1 MTVPLAESDTPLD
14 ESQSTSHGK
23 SQGKTNLIWFDGKLV
38 PEAEAKVSV
47 LTHALHYG
55 TSVFEGIRAYKTA
68 RGPAVFRL
76 REHTE
81 RLLDSAKIL
90 GMPSPYSA
98 EQISAA
104 ILDTVRASGLEACY
118 IRPLMWYGAASLG
131 VNPAQNPVHF
141 MVATMPWGLYLG
153 EEAVRE
159 GAKLITSSWRRSPG
173 DVLPTKAKAGGNY
186 VNSVLANKEAKDAG
200 FDEALLL
207 DKEGFVAEGSGENM
221 FFLKGGTLYPIA
233 HSVNLRGI
241 TRDSVVKIA
250 ESLGTPVVPT
260 MATRD
265 ELYIADE
272 VFMVGTAAEV
282 SPVSFID
289 RRPIGSGKAGEFTMK
304 LRETY
309 LKAAAGELPEFEH
322 WLTYVNP

>member
-1 MTVPLAESDTPLD
+1 MTTPLTPSSSPKPSAPLGID
-14 ESQSTSHGK
+14 AGT
-23 SQGKTNLIWFDGKLV
+23 IWFDGELV
-38 PEAEAKVSV
+38 PAAEAKVSV

-68 RGPAVFRL
+68 RGAAVFRL
-76 REHTE
+76 QEHAE

-90 GMPSPYSA
+90 GMPHTL
-98 EQISAA
+98 SAA
-104 ILDTVRASGLEACY
+104 EVSEAVLETVRQNNRDACY
-118 IRPLMWYGAASLG
+118 IRPLLWYGAQSLG
-131 VNPAQNPVHF
+131 VNPGSNPVHF
-141 MVATMPWGLYLG
+141 MVATMPWGVYLG

-159 GAKLITSSWRRSPG
+159 GAKLVTSSWRRSPG

-186 VNSVLANKEAKDAG
+186 INSVLANQEARENG

-207 DKEGFVAEGSGENM
+207 DKEGFVAEGSGENI

-241 TRDSVVKIA
+241 TRDTVVKIA
-250 ESLGTPVVPT
+250 EWLGMTVTPT

-272 VFMVGTAAEV
+272 MFMVGTAAEV
-282 SPVSFID
+282 TPVSSLD
-289 RRPIGSGKAGEFTMK
+289 RRPIGSGKAGEFSLK

-309 LKAAAGELPEFEH
+309 LKVVSGEVPEFEH
-322 WLTYVNP
+322 WLSYAE